1 MLKRDLS
8 ILFILFLLSGCATTV
23 NEQAPLLKA
32 KVANLSQVLEE
43 ERKDKQ
49 DLLKTIN
56 EQEQE
61 MQALTQASEQEKG
74 QARTLAKSKTKTYY
88 QFVIRI
94 QTALRNAGFRP
105 GLIDGKIGKQTLSAL
120 KRFQEAND
128 LTPDGRVDKQ
138 TWALLREYLY

>member
-32 KVANLSQVLEE
+32 KVTNLSHALEE

-56 EQEQE
+56 EQEQTI
-61 MQALTQASEQEKG
+61 QDLTQASEESTG
-74 QARTLAKSKTKTYY
+74 QAWIIVKTKNKTHY
-88 QFVIRI
+88 QSVIRI
-94 QTALRNAGFRP
+94 QTALRNAGFKP
-105 GLIDGKIGKQTLSAL
+105 GLIDGKMGKLTFSAL
-120 KRFQEAND
+120 KKFQEANR
-128 LTPDGRVDKQ
+128 LTPDGRLDKQ
-138 TWALLREYLY
+138 TWALLRNHL